1 MWRKPTEQDLQISIS
16 QVEVESY
23 KDAATNDTAVDTV
36 EAILSRTAA
45 LVRGYCRANPRIRL
59 GPAGTIPQGLLAAAM
74 DYAAVDV
81 VKRTPSGVSDERR
94 RARETALQMFRDV
107 AEGKIQV
114 ESFGEADDASGGS
127 AVEVAA
133 YSPQRFTPKEL
144 EGL

>member
-1 MWRKPTEQDLQISIS
+1 MWRKPTERDLQISIS
-16 QVEVESY
+16 QAEVESY
-23 KDAATNDTAVDTV
+23 KDAATSDTAVDTV
-36 EAILSRTAA
+36 EAVLARTAS

-59 GPAGTIPQGLLAAAM
+59 GPSGTIPEGLMAAAM

-107 AEGKIQV
+107 ADGKMLA
-114 ESFGEADDASGGS
+114 ESFGEPDDASGGS
-127 AVEVAA
+127 PVEVAVS
-133 YSPQRFTPKEL
+133 SPQRFTPDEM